1 MTGRKAGHYCWSMVL
16 LALSSLLVM
25 GSQGACT
32 SQSTQPEE
40 ETALAQLLTIQPEMV
55 LTLTAWPTPPP
66 IITRPSTP
74 TAAPV
79 PLWTATE
86 PVDNPPTPTAS
97 LGPSETSTA
106 VATPPAVGS
115 SSPAVRLLIPKIG
128 LDVPVADVSWDVALE
143 QGVWR
148 SVWQT
153 ADGAAGHHRNSA
165 NPGEA
170 GNVVISGHH
179 NTRGEVFR
187 QVSEIGQ
194 PGSSLGQG
202 DEIIL
207 VAEDGRKHT
216 YSIVQWER
224 FQEEGVAEQRR
235 QDHARYLASTTEPTL
250 TLVTCWPYESNS
262 HRVVVI
268 AKLQPWISS
277 TPGP

>member
-1 MTGRKAGHYCWSMVL
+1 V
-16 LALSSLLVM
+16 
-25 GSQGACT
+25 
-32 SQSTQPEE
+32 
-40 ETALAQLLTIQPEMV
+40 
-55 LTLTAWPTPPP
+55 
-66 IITRPSTP
+66 
-74 TAAPV
+74 
-79 PLWTATE
+79 
-86 PVDNPPTPTAS
+86 
-97 LGPSETSTA
+97 
-106 VATPPAVGS
+106 
-115 SSPAVRLLIPKIG
+115 
-128 LDVPVADVSWDVALE
+128 DVSWDVELE
-143 QGVWR
+143 QGVWQ

-194 PGSSLGQG
+194 PDSALGQG

-207 VAEDGRKHT
+207 VSESGQRHAYT
-216 YSIVQWER
+216 IVGWER
-224 FQEEGVAEQRR
+224 FQEEGIPEQERR
-235 QDHARYLASTTEPTL
+235 AHAHYLAPTTDPTL

-268 AKLQPWISS
+268 AKLQPWIES